1 MKYRQLRS
9 IVVAAASAVL
19 ALGAA
24 AAMPASA
31 QQQPVPVVVG
41 VIDAQGIL
49 EDSKAGQSIKAQAE
63 KTQAKIKSDFDKQE
77 KQFNDD
83 LRKLQQQKDT
93 LSTEDLQKKREELR
107 QRADQQSKALKD
119 RQRKLEADLAKGQDR
134 IVRAMVDVVKD
145 VAKAH
150 GLTLVISRAVTPYFD
165 ASYDISTEVKQK
177 LDAKLPSLSLQQSSA
192 SDAQQ

>member
-1 MKYRQLRS
+1 MM
-9 IVVAAASAVL
+9 AAASAVL

-24 AAMPASA
+24 AATPASA
-31 QQQPVPVVVG
+31 QQPVPVIVG

-165 ASYDISTEVKQK
+165 ASYDISVEVKQK